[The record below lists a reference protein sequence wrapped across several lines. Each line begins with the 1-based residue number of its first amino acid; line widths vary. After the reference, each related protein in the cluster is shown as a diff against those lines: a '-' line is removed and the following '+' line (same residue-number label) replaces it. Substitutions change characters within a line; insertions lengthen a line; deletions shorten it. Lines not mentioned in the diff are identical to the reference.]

1 MEVKKYETIEMFG
14 KDWIVRRFLYNT
26 YIGRLLL
33 YLIVN
38 RATSKL
44 IGFLLNSRVSSIL
57 INGFIKK
64 HKIDTSEYQKEEYK
78 TFNSFF
84 KRKVK
89 KDKRPFSDNKNDL
102 IAPCDGKL
110 VSYKITEQSIFKI
123 KDSLFDISS
132 LLKDER
138 LATEYKNGT
147 CLIFR
152 LTPDDYHRYCYIDD
166 GRILFT
172 KKIKGFLHTVRPI
185 ALKRYKVYIQN
196 TREYAVIETKNFQKV
211 IQMEVGAMLVG
222 RITNSHTSGK
232 VRRGEE
238 KGTFEFGGST
248 IIMLFKENTVKIEK
262 TITQNTMEGK
272 ETIIKM
278 GNTIGK
284 KYK

>member
-44 IGFLLNSRVSSIL
+44 IGFLLNSRASSIL

-185 ALKRYKVYIQN
+185 ALKRYKVYTQN

>member
-44 IGFLLNSRVSSIL
+44 IGFLLNSRASSIL

-89 KDKRPFSDNKNDL
+89 KGKRPFSDNKNDL

>member
-44 IGFLLNSRVSSIL
+44 IGFLLNSRASSIL